1 MGSLQIFINQK
12 SYLKMRKNNPNK
24 IYLLLFI
31 LMSFFVKAQNNL
43 DEVLPFDEFLAY
55 VKKYHPIVKQANLVI
70 NQSEAQLMSARGGFD
85 PKIEVDYNRK
95 KFKNI
100 EYYDKLNA
108 SFKIPTWYG
117 IELKANFEDNQGDY
131 LNPEATLPEDG
142 LYSAGISF
150 SVAQGFLINK
160 RMADIKQA
168 KLFINQAK
176 ADRDIQVNNILYEA
190 ALTYFNWLRAYNE
203 SLVFQDFLKN
213 AETRFKAVKQ
223 NVVLGESAAI
233 DSVEAR
239 ITVYDRSLNYE
250 KTKVKLMKFRLE
262 LSNFLWIKDVPVE
275 LQETIIPDINTETLI
290 NQTLSISEFNIDNF
304 NIEKHPKLQ
313 SLDYKYQSLNIERR
327 LKSNMLLPKID
338 LQYNFLSETP
348 DVVSSFNTSAYKS
361 GVTMSFPLFVRKER
375 GQLKLTKLKM
385 QDINLE
391 MSSVKI
397 SVGNK
402 IKALQYE
409 LESFVV
415 QNSVTTKMVSDYE
428 VLVQAEERK
437 FNIGESS
444 LFLVN
449 SRESKLID
457 IKLKAIELQNK
468 YFSTKALLF
477 NKLAVNPNL

>member
-1 MGSLQIFINQK
+1 
-12 SYLKMRKNNPNK
+12 MRNNSFFR
-24 IYLLLFI
+24 IYLLLFFLI
-31 LMSFFVKAQNNL
+31 SYSAKAQNEL
-43 DEVLPFDEFLAY
+43 DEVLRFDEFLAY
-55 VKKYHPIVKQANLVI
+55 VKKYHPVVKQANLII
-70 NQSEAQLMSARGGFD
+70 NESEAQLMSARGGFD
-85 PKIEVDYNRK
+85 PKIEVDYDRK
-95 KFKNI
+95 KFKNT

-108 SFKIPTWYG
+108 AFKIPTWYG
-117 IELKANFEDNQGDY
+117 IELKANFEENQGDF
-131 LNPEATLPEDG
+131 LNPEASLPEDG

-176 ADRDIQVNNILYEA
+176 ADRDIEVNSILYQA
-190 ALTYFNWLRAYNE
+190 SLAYFNWLQAYNE

-223 NVVLGESAAI
+223 NVNLGESAAI

-250 KTKVKLMKFRLE
+250 KTKVNLMKSRLE
-262 LSNFLWIKDVPVE
+262 LSNFLWLNGVPVE
-275 LQETIIPDINTETLI
+275 LQETMIPDLNTETLI
-290 NQTLSISEFNIDNF
+290 NQTLSISEFNINNF
-304 NIEKHPKLQ
+304 NIETHPKLQ
-313 SLDYKYQSLNIERR
+313 SLNYKYESLNIERR
-327 LKSNMLLPKID
+327 LKSNMLLPRID

-348 DVVSSFNTSAYKS
+348 EVVRSFNTTSYKT
-361 GVTMSFPLFVRKER
+361 GVTMSFPLFLRKER
-375 GQLKLTKLKM
+375 GQLKLSKLKM
-385 QDINLE
+385 EDTNLE
-391 MSSVKI
+391 ISSVKI
-397 SVGNK
+397 NVGNK
-402 IKALQYE
+402 IKALQSE
-409 LESFVV
+409 LESFII
-415 QNSVTTKMVSDYE
+415 QNDMTSKMVIDYE
-428 VLVQAEERK
+428 LMLKAEERK

-457 IKLKAIELQNK
+457 VKLKAIELQNK

>member
-1 MGSLQIFINQK
+1 
-12 SYLKMRKNNPNK
+12 MRNNSFFR
-24 IYLLLFI
+24 IYLLLFFLI
-31 LMSFFVKAQNNL
+31 SYSAKAQNEL
-43 DEVLPFDEFLAY
+43 DEVLRFDEFLAY
-55 VKKYHPIVKQANLVI
+55 VKKYHPVVKQANLII
-70 NQSEAQLMSARGGFD
+70 NESEAQLMSARGGFD
-85 PKIEVDYNRK
+85 PKIEVDYDRK
-95 KFKNI
+95 KFKNT

-108 SFKIPTWYG
+108 AFKIPTWYG
-117 IELKANFEDNQGDY
+117 IELKANFEENQGDF
-131 LNPEATLPEDG
+131 LNPEASLPEDG

-176 ADRDIQVNNILYEA
+176 ADRDIEVNSILYQA
-190 ALTYFNWLRAYNE
+190 SLAYFNWLQAYNE

-223 NVVLGESAAI
+223 NVNLGESAAI

-250 KTKVKLMKFRLE
+250 KTKVNLMKSRLE
-262 LSNFLWIKDVPVE
+262 LSNFLWLNGVPVE
-275 LQETIIPDINTETLI
+275 LQETMIPDLNTEALI
-290 NQTLSISEFNIDNF
+290 NQTLSISEFNINNF
-304 NIEKHPKLQ
+304 NIETHPKLQ
-313 SLDYKYQSLNIERR
+313 SLNYKYESLNIERR
-327 LKSNMLLPKID
+327 LKSNMLLPRID

-348 DVVSSFNTSAYKS
+348 EVVRSFNTTSYKT
-361 GVTMSFPLFVRKER
+361 GVTMSFPLFLRKER
-375 GQLKLTKLKM
+375 GQLKLSKLKM
-385 QDINLE
+385 EDTNLE
-391 MSSVKI
+391 ISSVKI
-397 SVGNK
+397 NVGNK
-402 IKALQYE
+402 IKALQSE
-409 LESFVV
+409 LESFII
-415 QNSVTTKMVSDYE
+415 QNDMTSKMVIDYE
-428 VLVQAEERK
+428 LMLKAEERK

-457 IKLKAIELQNK
+457 VKLKAIELQNK